1 MSPCLTPQ
9 SLFHIFEFSI
19 MPSFPPLLIMLGMI
33 MMAGQ
38 INAAVVRRLPAGRRT
53 FPKRLAA
60 TSSDEPSDPISSV
73 DFYFPFKDLQTQIQ
87 SANIECPAPGGSYDQ
102 ALSLISSN
110 CPSNGADNV
119 PITPC
124 CTQDMLTDLAGTVIC
139 VQSSDMS
146 LASSMQMAIRGF
158 IQQCQQA
165 GVNGLT
171 DPLSSSISL
180 ATSTRP
186 TTSMPPTA
194 STSKSAPSTTIT
206 PPMSSPLTTSSRR
219 PLSTT
224 FSSSFSS
231 SSTTTSG
238 TSAPSTSHSSSALR
252 SISLHQSG
260 SIMGAIGMIL
270 ITMLATLLHL

>member
-1 MSPCLTPQ
+1 MV
-9 SLFHIFEFSI
+9 
-19 MPSFPPLLIMLGMI
+19 GMI

-60 TSSDEPSDPISSV
+60 TSSDETSDPISSV

-110 CPSNGADNV
+110 CPSNGVDNV

-124 CTQDMLTDLAGTVIC
+124 CTQDMLTELAGTVIC
-139 VQSSDMS
+139 VQSSDKS

-186 TTSMPPTA
+186 TTYIPPTA
-194 STSKSAPSTTIT
+194 STSSKSAPSTTIT
-206 PPMSSPLTTSSRR
+206 PSMSSPLTTSSRR

-260 SIMGAIGMIL
+260 SIMGAIGIIL